1 MTLTLDEDFEIIA
14 FNGITG
20 ECLTTDDVD
29 SILILP
35 TSTPDFEANIWSAVI
50 DSERDW
56 NDTEREYL
64 RRNVSIRESIMQWAE
79 FNYSDGCWTEANL
92 EFLRP
97 YWKVNADEM
106 DTPSADPTQT
116 TRNESKE

>member
-1 MTLTLDEDFEIIA
+1 MILTDDEDFEIIA